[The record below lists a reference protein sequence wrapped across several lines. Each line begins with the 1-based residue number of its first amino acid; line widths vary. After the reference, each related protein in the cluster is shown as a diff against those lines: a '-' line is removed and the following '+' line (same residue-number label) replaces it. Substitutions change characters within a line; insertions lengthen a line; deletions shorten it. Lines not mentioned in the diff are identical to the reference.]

1 MDPVFVKEERRVEQL
16 NVAVSLALATVL
28 TDLDLV
34 AASITQNRHQRVA
47 LPLAPLVVTS
57 TPTCKA

>member
-1 MDPVFVKEERRVEQL
+1 MDPIFVKEERRVEQL

-47 LPLAPLVVTS
+47 LPLAPLVVT
-57 TPTCKA
+57 